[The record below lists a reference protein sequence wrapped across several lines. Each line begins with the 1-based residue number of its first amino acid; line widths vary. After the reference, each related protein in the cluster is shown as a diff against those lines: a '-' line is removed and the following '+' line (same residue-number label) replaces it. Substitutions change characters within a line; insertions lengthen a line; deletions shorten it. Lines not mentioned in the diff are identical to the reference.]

1 MVIKTESVIIQKKS
15 EKEKKVKRPNIL
27 FLMSDEHRFDVAGF
41 SGNTI
46 VKTPHLDSLAKS
58 GVVFNNAYTPSP
70 VCIPARQCMLSGQYP
85 KTCGCE
91 VFGEDLAPGYMTFAR
106 RFSEYAYAT
115 VACGKL
121 HHCGTDQMQGW
132 TQRIG
137 MGDIHVSD
145 RFIDNKDEKSFEDYS
160 VPVSS
165 VKWTQVKEVKR
176 AGVGKGSI
184 RETDDYTVEGA
195 VRFIDKYFNDLW
207 YDREQKK
214 RPLLLKVSLVKPH
227 YPYLADEDKF
237 RYYLNRVKPYFE
249 NVTFDHPALTPHKA
263 EVGKDVSELT
273 QTERQK
279 IGVVFDEGCLPQ
291 ALNLCETQKVMANV
305 FAGWDKNK
313 FAYLTNKANLPQDKA
328 IKDFSRGMK
337 MKAGIAAALAHDAKL
352 LILDEATSGL
362 DPVAREEVLEILT
375 DFTRDENH
383 SILISSHIVS
393 DLEKL
398 CDYIAFLHKGKL
410 LLFEEKGRCLRLEL
424 QSLLR
429 ENCLRRENYAEIH
442 RLSACCF
449 CCYRGACRF
458 DDWSGSGLL

>member
-15 EKEKKVKRPNIL
+15 EMEKKVKRPNIL

-70 VCIPARQCMLSGQYP
+70 VCIPARQCMMSGQYP

-263 EVGKDVSELT
+263 EVGKDVSEREIRRAAAAYYAMVEELDEQFGKIIGALENAGENIDDWIVVYT
-273 QTERQK
+273 SDHGEMLGQHGVWEKQK
-279 IGVVFDEGCLPQ
+279 FYEGSARVPLFIRFPSEFKPGTVNENV
-291 ALNLCETQKVMANV
+291 NLCDL
-305 FAGWDKNK
+305 FATLCD
-313 FAYLTNKANLPQDKA
+313 
-328 IKDFSRGMK
+328 I
-337 MKAGIAAALAHDAKL
+337 AGIPLPEGTESKSLVPLMKGEKVNFVNETISQFGRTHLMIKKDSLKYMFYGDKLPDMLFDLDAN
-352 LILDEATSGL
+352 
-362 DPVAREEVLEILT
+362 PEETVDFISAPAYSEIVGY
-375 DFTRDENH
+375 FRKKAE
-383 SILISSHIVS
+383 
-393 DLEKL
+393 
-398 CDYIAFLHKGKL
+398 
-410 LLFEEKGRCLRLEL
+410 
-424 QSLLR
+424 SLG
-429 ENCLRRENYAEIH
+429 
-442 RLSACCF
+442 F
-449 CCYRGACRF
+449 CAK
-458 DDWSGSGLL
+458 